1 MRAAE
6 RRAPSWL
13 GARSEHHNR
22 DEASSGEV
30 GGYDGKMTVPFLSI
44 ARKSPLSLDTDVL
57 VLGVR
62 DTDDGPKLLW
72 ADATF
77 AELASSLAAIGV
89 TGGADELV
97 RLPTSIGNARSI
109 ALVGL
114 GSSAPGADTLR
125 YAAGTAARRIT
136 GVSSLVIALP
146 TTSSAELLAVLEGAA
161 IGGYAYT
168 TYRSTSLGKTKLPA
182 PEITIASETSFAARI
197 ESDDELVARAAIVAG
212 AIHSVRDLVNAPPSD
227 LYPET
232 FADAVLELAED
243 IPVDIDVLA
252 DDELLAGGFGGILG
266 VGQGSSRGPRLV
278 KISYSPATARQHLAL
293 VGKGITFDTGGL
305 SLKPPAS
312 MVGMKYDMTGAATVM
327 AVVFAAARLGLA
339 IRLTAWLCLAENM
352 PSGSAVRPND
362 VLTIRGGTTV
372 EVLNTDAEG
381 RLVMADG
388 LVAASEEFP
397 DAIIDIATLTGA
409 QRVALGDRYSGVM
422 GDESLVGQVTATA
435 RAVGEQFWAMPL
447 PGELRA
453 MLKSDVADIANA
465 KIGNTAAGMLL
476 AGVFLQE
483 FIGPRADA
491 TAGRIPWAHI
501 DIAGPAHNAGG
512 GYGFVGPGPSGV
524 AVRTLIALAEEISL
538 S

>member
-1 MRAAE
+1 VRAAE

-13 GARSEHHNR
+13 GARSEHHHR
-22 DEASSGEV
+22 DEASSSEV
-30 GGYDGKMTVPFLSI
+30 GGYDGEMTVSFLSL

-62 DTDDGPKLLW
+62 DTDDGPQLLW

-77 AELASSLAAIGV
+77 ADLASSLAAIGV

-97 RLPTSIGNARSI
+97 RIPTSIGNARSI

-146 TTSSAELLAVLEGAA
+146 TTSAAELLAVLEGAA

-168 TYRSTSLGKTKLPA
+168 AYRSTSLGKTKLPA
-182 PEITIASETSFAARI
+182 AEITIVSETIFTARS
-197 ESDDELVARAAIVAG
+197 ESDEELVARAAIVAG

-252 DDELLAGGFGGILG
+252 DAELLAGGFGGILG

-327 AVVFAAARLGLA
+327 AVVFAAARLGLD

-422 GDESLVGQVTATA
+422 GDESLVGQLTATA

-501 DIAGPAHNAGG
+501 DIAGPAHNAGS